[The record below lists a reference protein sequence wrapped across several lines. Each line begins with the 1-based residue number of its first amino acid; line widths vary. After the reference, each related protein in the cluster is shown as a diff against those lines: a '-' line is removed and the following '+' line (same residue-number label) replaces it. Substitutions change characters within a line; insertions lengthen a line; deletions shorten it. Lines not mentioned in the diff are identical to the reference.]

1 MDDPHFLT
9 LITDAFEKL
18 EELQRDRETIEA
30 ETMKLEQLIA
40 AAANMLPDDVR
51 ILVMQR
57 MEMLRELSR
66 FRDVGL
72 TEAIR
77 SVLRQGSG
85 DWLTATNVRDRLL
98 SLGFDFTAYSTNP
111 LASISTTLRRMKRE
125 EVETTTVD
133 GGVAAYRWKRPSLAE
148 KVEAVR
154 RFRLRSGFGQPKRP
168 LSERIQDFEDAAKKK

>member
-9 LITDAFEKL
+9 LINGAFEKL
-18 EELQRDRETIEA
+18 EELQNDRETIEA

-40 AAANMLPDDVR
+40 AAANMLPDDAR
-51 ILVMQR
+51 TLVIQR

-72 TEAIR
+72 TDAIR

-111 LASISTTLRRMKRE
+111 LASISTTLRRMKPE

-133 GGVAAYRWKRPSLAE
+133 GGVASYRWKRPSLAE